1 MTSPEELAAAARRR
15 YRDYLR
21 SVVRGESLF
30 PLELPFKP
38 PKPGEAARRWAE
50 LRSEVERLVVA
61 SAETRP
67 GASYYLRWEDR
78 NDRLAGAQRLPS
90 GAYFPDEGSFLS
102 FLGKGAE
109 ARRFKRDLALVLAA
123 FPDLAAWAARRPE
136 RIAAA
141 ADRWEDLIRAA
152 AWFRG
157 NPASGLYLREVPAVE
172 DTKFIE
178 NNEAILDEILA
189 ELAAAATG
197 ADASGAEASPTGAR
211 APGSWPP
218 EATAPGP
225 DESGPEGWAGDEAPS
240 SKAAAGRDGAPAP
253 RPARRRSFAERHGL
267 RRPEPLVRI
276 RILDAELAT
285 SRLLGIRDLALPPSE
300 LERLDLPEIQ
310 SALIVENKASFS
322 NLELFLSTPAMRG
335 AMAIFGSGYA
345 AGLAALPWLSS
356 RRVVYWGDIDSHG
369 LRILADLRR
378 YLPSAR
384 SVMMDEST
392 FERFARFRSDAPHD
406 LAPAPERL
414 GPEEL
419 TLFLR
424 LAALNKANRLEQE
437 RIPQAYASAALAEA
451 LA

>member
-1 MTSPEELAAAARRR
+1 MTSPEELAAAAKRR

-21 SVVRGESLF
+21 SVTRGEGFF

-38 PKPGEAARRWAE
+38 PRPGEAARRWAE
-50 LRSEVERLVVA
+50 LRAELERLVIA

-67 GASYYLRWEDR
+67 GASYLLRWEGR

-109 ARRFKRDLALVLAA
+109 ARRFKRDLALILVA
-123 FPDLAAWAARRPE
+123 FPELAAWAARRPE

-152 AWFRG
+152 AWFRD

-189 ELAAAATG
+189 ELAGAATEVAAPEAPE
-197 ADASGAEASPTGAR
+197 ADEPEAEAAGHDE
-211 APGSWPP
+211 GSIPR
-218 EATAPGP
+218 
-225 DESGPEGWAGDEAPS
+225 
-240 SKAAAGRDGAPAP
+240 AGR
-253 RPARRRSFAERHGL
+253 RPSFAERHGL
-267 RRPEPLVRI
+267 RRAEPLVRV
-276 RILDAELAT
+276 RILDAELAA
-285 SRLLGIRDLALPPSE
+285 SRLLSIRDLALPPSE
-300 LERLDLPEIQ
+300 LARLELPELT

-335 AMAIFGSGYA
+335 AVAIFGSGYA
-345 AGLAALPWLSS
+345 AGLAALPWLAS

-369 LRILADLRR
+369 LRILAGLRQR
-378 YLPSAR
+378 LPSAR
-384 SVMMDEST
+384 SVMMDEAT
-392 FERFARFRSDAPHD
+392 FERFGRFRSDSPHD
-406 LAPAPERL
+406 LAPAPEGL
-414 GPEEL
+414 STDEL
-419 TLFLR
+419 ALFLR

>member
-1 MTSPEELAAAARRR
+1 MTSPEELAAAAKRR

-21 SVVRGESLF
+21 AVARGEAFF

-50 LRSEVERLVVA
+50 LRAEVERLVVA

-67 GASYYLRWEDR
+67 GASYLLRWEDR

-90 GAYFPDEGSFLS
+90 GAFFPDEGSFLS

-109 ARRFKRDLALVLAA
+109 ARRFKRDLALALAA
-123 FPDLAAWAARRPE
+123 FPSLAAWAARRPE

-141 ADRWEDLIRAA
+141 ADRWEDLIKAA

-178 NNEAILDEILA
+178 NNEAILDEVLA
-189 ELAAAATG
+189 ELAAA
-197 ADASGAEASPTGAR
+197 DASSDRPTATEPG

-218 EATAPGP
+218 APTAPEAASP
-225 DESGPEGWAGDEAPS
+225 EAPAPDAE
-240 SKAAAGRDGAPAP
+240 AAAGRDGAPAP
-253 RPARRRSFAERHGL
+253 RPGRRRSFAERHGL
-267 RRPEPLVRI
+267 RRPEPLVRV
-276 RILDAELAT
+276 RILDAELAA

-300 LERLDLPEIQ
+300 LARLDLPQIK

-335 AMAIFGSGYA
+335 AAAIFGSGYA
-345 AGLAALPWLSS
+345 ANLAALPWLAS

-378 YLPSAR
+378 YVPSLR
-384 SVMMDEST
+384 SVMMDEGT
-392 FERFARFRSDAPHD
+392 FERFRRYRSDAPHD
-406 LAPAPERL
+406 LRPAPEGL
-414 GPEEL
+414 NPEEL
-419 TLFLR
+419 ALFLR
-424 LAALNKANRLEQE
+424 LAALNAANRLEQE

-451 LA
+451 LS

>member
-1 MTSPEELAAAARRR
+1 MTSPEELAAAAKRR

-21 SVVRGESLF
+21 AVARGEGFF

-50 LRSEVERLVVA
+50 LRAELERLVIA

-67 GASYYLRWEDR
+67 GASYLLRWEER

-102 FLGKGAE
+102 FLSKGAE
-109 ARRFKRDLALVLAA
+109 ARRFKRDLALILAA
-123 FPDLAAWAARRPE
+123 FPELAAWAARRPE
-136 RIAAA
+136 RIAAS
-141 ADRWEDLIRAA
+141 ADRWEDLIKAA

-197 ADASGAEASPTGAR
+197 AAASGADASPTGDR

-218 EATAPGP
+218 EATPPDEPRPEGRVGFEAPGS
-225 DESGPEGWAGDEAPS
+225 E
-240 SKAAAGRDGAPAP
+240 AAAGRDGAPAP
-253 RPARRRSFAERHGL
+253 RPARRPSFAERHGL
-267 RRPEPLVRI
+267 RRPEPLVRV
-276 RILDAELAT
+276 RILDAELAA

-300 LERLDLPEIQ
+300 LARLELPELT

-335 AMAIFGSGYA
+335 AVAIFGSGYA
-345 AGLAALPWLSS
+345 AGLAAPPWLAS

-369 LRILADLRR
+369 LRILAGLRR
-378 YLPSAR
+378 RLPSAR
-384 SVMMDEST
+384 SVMMDEAT
-392 FERFARFRSDAPHD
+392 FERFERFRSDAPHD
-406 LAPAPERL
+406 LAPAPEGL
-414 GPEEL
+414 STDEL

>member
-1 MTSPEELAAAARRR
+1 MTSPEELAAAAKRR

-21 SVVRGESLF
+21 AVARGEGFF

-38 PKPGEAARRWAE
+38 AKPGEAARRWAE
-50 LRSEVERLVVA
+50 LRAELERLVVA

-67 GASYYLRWEDR
+67 GASYLLRWEER

-90 GAYFPDEGSFLS
+90 GAYFPDEGSYLS

-109 ARRFKRDLALVLAA
+109 ARRFKRDLALILAA
-123 FPDLAAWAARRPE
+123 FPELAAWVARRPE

-141 ADRWEDLIRAA
+141 ADRWEDLIKAA
-152 AWFRG
+152 VWFRD

-189 ELAAAATG
+189 ELAAAAT
-197 ADASGAEASPTGAR
+197 EAA
-211 APGSWPP
+211 AP
-218 EATAPGP
+218 EAPAA
-225 DESGPEGWAGDEAPS
+225 DEPEAE
-240 SKAAAGRDGAPAP
+240 AAGRDEASSP
-253 RPARRRSFAERHGL
+253 RPLRRRSFAERHGL
-267 RRPEPLVRI
+267 RRPEALVRV
-276 RILDAELAT
+276 RILDAELA
-285 SRLLGIRDLALPPSE
+285 SARLLGIRDLALPPSE
-300 LERLDLPEIQ
+300 LARLELPELT

-335 AMAIFGSGYA
+335 AVAIFGSGYA
-345 AGLAALPWLSS
+345 AGLAALPWLAS

-369 LRILADLRR
+369 LRILAGLRR
-378 YLPSAR
+378 RLPSAR
-384 SVMMDEST
+384 SVMMDEAT
-392 FERFARFRSDAPHD
+392 FERFGRFRSDAPHD
-406 LAPAPERL
+406 LALAPEGL
-414 GPEEL
+414 SADEL
-419 TLFLR
+419 ALFLR

-437 RIPQAYASAALAEA
+437 RIPQAYASAALTEA

>member
-1 MTSPEELAAAARRR
+1 MTSPEELAAAAKRR

-21 SVVRGESLF
+21 AVARGKGFF

-38 PKPGEAARRWAE
+38 AKPGEAARRWAE
-50 LRSEVERLVVA
+50 LRAELERLVVA

-67 GASYYLRWEDR
+67 GASYLLRWEER

-90 GAYFPDEGSFLS
+90 GAYFPDEGSYLS

-109 ARRFKRDLALVLAA
+109 ARRFKRDLALILAA
-123 FPDLAAWAARRPE
+123 FPELAAWVARRPE

-141 ADRWEDLIRAA
+141 ADRWEDLIKAA
-152 AWFRG
+152 VWFRD

-197 ADASGAEASPTGAR
+197 ADASGADASPAR
-211 APGSWPP
+211 PAASEE
-218 EATAPGP
+218 EA
-225 DESGPEGWAGDEAPS
+225 EAPDS
-240 SKAAAGRDGAPAP
+240 AAAGGSDEANSP
-253 RPARRRSFAERHGL
+253 RPLRRRSFAERHGL
-267 RRPEPLVRI
+267 RRPEALVRV
-276 RILDAELAT
+276 RILDAELAAA
-285 SRLLGIRDLALPPSE
+285 RLLGIRDLALPPSE
-300 LERLDLPEIQ
+300 LTRLELPELT

-322 NLELFLSTPAMRG
+322 NLELFLSTPTMRG
-335 AMAIFGSGYA
+335 AVAIFGSGYA
-345 AGLAALPWLSS
+345 AGLAALPWLAS

-369 LRILADLRR
+369 LRILAGLRQR
-378 YLPSAR
+378 LPSAR
-384 SVMMDEST
+384 SVMMDEAT
-392 FERFARFRSDAPHD
+392 FERFGRFRSDAPHD
-406 LAPAPERL
+406 LAPAPEGL
-414 GPEEL
+414 STDEL
-419 TLFLR
+419 ALFLR

>member
-1 MTSPEELAAAARRR
+1 MTSPEELAAAAKRR

-21 SVVRGESLF
+21 AVARGEAFF

-67 GASYYLRWEDR
+67 GASYSVRWEDR

-109 ARRFKRDLALVLAA
+109 VRRFKRDLALILAA
-123 FPDLAAWAARRPE
+123 FPELAAWAARRPE

-141 ADRWEDLIRAA
+141 ADRWEDLLKVA
-152 AWFRG
+152 AWFRD

-178 NNEAILDEILA
+178 NNEAILDEVLA
-189 ELAAAATG
+189 ELAAA
-197 ADASGAEASPTGAR
+197 E
-211 APGSWPP
+211 
-218 EATAPGP
+218 
-225 DESGPEGWAGDEAPS
+225 
-240 SKAAAGRDGAPAP
+240 AAAGRDEAPAP
-253 RPARRRSFAERHGL
+253 RAGRRPSFAERHGL
-267 RRPEPLVRI
+267 RRPEPLVRV
-276 RILDAELAT
+276 RILDAELAA

-300 LERLDLPEIQ
+300 LARLDLPQIK

-322 NLELFLSTPAMRG
+322 NLELFLSTPTMRG
-335 AMAIFGSGYA
+335 AVAIFGSGYA
-345 AGLAALPWLSS
+345 ANLAALPWLGS

-378 YLPSAR
+378 WLPSAR
-384 SVMMDEST
+384 SVMMDEAT
-392 FERFARFRSDAPHD
+392 FERFERFRSDAPHD
-406 LAPAPERL
+406 LAPAPEGL
-414 GPEEL
+414 STDEL

-424 LAALNKANRLEQE
+424 LAAMNKANRLEQE